1 MLAAPI
7 KRCAAVLG
15 RFVPVPLKG
24 STKPAL
30 GVMPKK
36 KSGKKKGGAEED
48 AASQTKN
55 RLDAIMGEFQAF
67 DTQMRVGTRQRRERD
82 EHRLSQLQQDMAQV
96 EKALDAEIKRR
107 AEMNK
112 SIQAWMEANV
122 DAMCERFME
131 ALETHLIRVDE
142 RIVAGQDRLAVLEA
156 QFEQLQVDV
165 PEDIQQRTAKITA
178 ELQRFDE
185 AFEAEKVRRLAAEES
200 ILNRLA
206 NHEHEVASRF
216 DKVRDARQKQFLSL
230 RTKLDESARERMKRD
245 ERFQKYV
252 QEEIA
257 NLRNALSQESQV
269 REREDDELV
278 EALNRYAEK
287 LQSSL
292 KLVNST
298 EC

>member
-1 MLAAPI
+1 
-7 KRCAAVLG
+7 
-15 RFVPVPLKG
+15 
-24 STKPAL
+24 
-30 GVMPKK
+30 MP
-36 KSGKKKGGAEED
+36 KKKGGAGKKKGVAEVD
-48 AASQTKN
+48 AASRTKN
-55 RLDAIMGEFQAF
+55 RLDAIMGEFQTF

-82 EHRLSQLQQDMAQV
+82 EHRLAELQQDMAQV

-122 DAMCERFME
+122 DAMCERFLE
-131 ALETHLIRVDE
+131 ALETHLVRVDE
-142 RIVAGQDRLAVLEA
+142 RLVAGQDRLSVLEA
-156 QFEQLQVDV
+156 QFEQLQVDI
-165 PEDIQQRTAKITA
+165 PEDIQRRTEKITA
-178 ELQRFDE
+178 ELRRFDE
-185 AFEAEKVRRLAAEES
+185 AFEAEKQRRLAAEES
-200 ILNRLA
+200 ILSRLA
-206 NHEHEVASRF
+206 NHEHEVAARF
-216 DKVRDARQKQFLSL
+216 DKVRDARQKQFISL

-245 ERFQKYV
+245 EHFQAYV